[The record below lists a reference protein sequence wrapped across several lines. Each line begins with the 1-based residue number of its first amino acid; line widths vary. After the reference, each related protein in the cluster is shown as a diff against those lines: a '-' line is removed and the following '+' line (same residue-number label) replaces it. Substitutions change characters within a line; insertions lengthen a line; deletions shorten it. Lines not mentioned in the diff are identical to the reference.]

1 MGTEADLHNKWE
13 AFLNLAK
20 VRELRFY
27 NHIKLGR
34 PKEMTKYNLVV
45 FAKNAEDLKEME
57 VGLKVYHDKIEEFTS
72 TIFGSS
78 KGIKTELATEED
90 WNASGP
96 KEAAATTPEM
106 LSIASGIPLSGDQN
120 ELLKMLET
128 TIRQKVEAELR
139 EALKQEQ
146 SDPAKMTQI
155 VQQARE
161 ELQEE
166 EQNRRLAVRLTMIS
180 DGDQALSA
188 LVMAWQQA
196 KQSGDGGQPWSE
208 VKQRLLEM
216 FDTTIQLIQ
225 S

>member
-13 AFLNLAK
+13 AFLNLVK

-27 NHIKLGR
+27 NHIKVGR
-34 PKEMTKYNLVV
+34 PKEFTKYNLVV
-45 FAKNAEDLKEME
+45 FAKNADDLKELE
-57 VGLKVYHDKIEEFTS
+57 IGLKVYHDKIEEFTN
-72 TIFGSS
+72 TIFGTP

-96 KEAAATTPEM
+96 REAAPAPEI
-106 LSIASGIPLSGDQN
+106 LSIAAGIPLSGDQN
-120 ELLKMLET
+120 ELLKMLEM
-128 TIRQKVEAELR
+128 TIRQKVETELR
-139 EALKQEQ
+139 DAMKQEM
-146 SDPAKMTQI
+146 SNPAMQTQMI
-155 VQQARE
+155 QQARE

-166 EQNRRLAVRLTMIS
+166 EQNRRLAVRMTMIA